1 MRNKRFKKQK
11 EQRIEKKKRWSSG
24 WEEAVGVVEVV
35 LILAVIIGL
44 IVIFRTQLTG
54 IVNRVFE
61 SVLETLDGIL

>member
-1 MRNKRFKKQK
+1 MRNQRFKRRK
-11 EQRIEKKKRWSSG
+11 ERAKEKKKHRGSR

-61 SVLETLDGIL
+61 SVLDTLDGIL

>member
-1 MRNKRFKKQK
+1 MRNQRFKRRK
-11 EQRIEKKKRWSSG
+11 ERAKEKKKHGGSG

-61 SVLETLDGIL
+61 SVLDTLDGIL

>member
-1 MRNKRFKKQK
+1 MRNQRFKRRK
-11 EQRIEKKKRWSSG
+11 ERAKEKKKHRGAG

-61 SVLETLDGIL
+61 SVLDTLDGIL

>member
-1 MRNKRFKKQK
+1 MRDKRFRKRK
-11 EQRIEKKKRWSSG
+11 ERKTEKKKRWASG

-61 SVLETLDGIL
+61 SVLDTLDGIL